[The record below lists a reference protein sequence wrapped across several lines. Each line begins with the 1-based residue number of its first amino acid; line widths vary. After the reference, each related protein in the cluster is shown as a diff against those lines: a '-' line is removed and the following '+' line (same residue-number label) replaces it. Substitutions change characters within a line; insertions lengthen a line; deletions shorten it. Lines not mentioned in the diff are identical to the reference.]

1 VGNATRRKMS
11 PEKSL
16 DFLSQKSVLRPPV
29 AGPSAETHPS
39 RRQARVRKRTSPV
52 DKSIGRSRVL
62 GVPAELALL
71 HPIENDWHDL
81 GFPCHGCRWKRRVA
95 PFGAACQMEGLER
108 RRRWKRLYCNILNPF
123 NRLRCGL
130 QLLANAF
137 LDPSDRRKAFRRGR
151 RINILHDSPPD
162 PINHVYSLPGKY
174 MSQKYFTYS

>member
-1 VGNATRRKMS
+1 MRDFRKFTNPTRKKNRDLVELKKYHKDLFLVGNATRRKMS

-71 HPIENDWHDL
+71 HPIENAWHDL

-108 RRRWKRLYCNILNPF
+108 RRR
-123 NRLRCGL
+123 
-130 QLLANAF
+130 
-137 LDPSDRRKAFRRGR
+137 
-151 RINILHDSPPD
+151 
-162 PINHVYSLPGKY
+162 
-174 MSQKYFTYS
+174 